1 MTTYYPHKISLS
13 DGQKVSLARA
23 FGRGEAVTLR
33 FKNEAITGGS
43 DTLHLTARQIK
54 KIERAIKNKTGVD
67 IDMSKTQIR
76 HVRTRSGTL
85 PLTLRQIKE
94 IERAIKNKTGM
105 DIDMSKRQIRHTPK
119 LANGAGMRVKP
130 PTGSGMRIN
139 PPPYMR
145 PPPFIGSWGDQ
156 KKARLRWCP
165 LNWLWLAAMVPI
177 LENPHQ
183 RYICERRDTR
193 EKPLPLYNQ
202 HGWSWRARHPL
213 GLLLGWNWI
222 FWLFWF
228 TSTRRMGNRVDSRGQ
243 TDLSSEWQ
251 PASVGIQCALRLLL
265 FAFPEWA

>member
-76 HVRTRSGTL
+76 RVRKHGIGNSG
-85 PLTLRQIKE
+85 
-94 IERAIKNKTGM
+94 
-105 DIDMSKRQIRHTPK
+105 S
-119 LANGAGMRVKP
+119 GMRVKP

-156 KKARLRWCP
+156 KKARLR
-165 LNWLWLAAMVPI
+165 
-177 LENPHQ
+177 
-183 RYICERRDTR
+183 
-193 EKPLPLYNQ
+193 
-202 HGWSWRARHPL
+202 
-213 GLLLGWNWI
+213 
-222 FWLFWF
+222 
-228 TSTRRMGNRVDSRGQ
+228 
-243 TDLSSEWQ
+243 
-251 PASVGIQCALRLLL
+251 
-265 FAFPEWA
+265 

>member
-13 DGQKVSLARA
+13 DGQKVNLARA

-43 DTLHLTARQIK
+43 DTLHLTTRQIK

-76 HVRTRSGTL
+76 RVRNAIKVDNAIEKT
-85 PLTLRQIKE
+85 QIK
-94 IERAIKNKTGM
+94 RG
-105 DIDMSKRQIRHTPK
+105 RK

-156 KKARLRWCP
+156 KKARLR
-165 LNWLWLAAMVPI
+165 
-177 LENPHQ
+177 
-183 RYICERRDTR
+183 
-193 EKPLPLYNQ
+193 
-202 HGWSWRARHPL
+202 
-213 GLLLGWNWI
+213 
-222 FWLFWF
+222 
-228 TSTRRMGNRVDSRGQ
+228 
-243 TDLSSEWQ
+243 
-251 PASVGIQCALRLLL
+251 
-265 FAFPEWA
+265 

>member
-13 DGQKVSLARA
+13 DGQKVNLARA

-43 DTLHLTARQIK
+43 DTLHLTTRQIK

-76 HVRTRSGTL
+76 RVRN
-85 PLTLRQIKE
+85 
-94 IERAIKNKTGM
+94 AIKVDNAVKT
-105 DIDMSKRQIRHTPK
+105 QIRRVRK

-156 KKARLRWCP
+156 KKARLR
-165 LNWLWLAAMVPI
+165 
-177 LENPHQ
+177 
-183 RYICERRDTR
+183 
-193 EKPLPLYNQ
+193 
-202 HGWSWRARHPL
+202 
-213 GLLLGWNWI
+213 
-222 FWLFWF
+222 
-228 TSTRRMGNRVDSRGQ
+228 
-243 TDLSSEWQ
+243 
-251 PASVGIQCALRLLL
+251 
-265 FAFPEWA
+265 

>member
-13 DGQKVSLARA
+13 DGQKVSLAQA

-76 HVRTRSGTL
+76 RVRN
-85 PLTLRQIKE
+85 
-94 IERAIKNKTGM
+94 AIKKTTGVDNAIKKKTG
-105 DIDMSKRQIRHTPK
+105 S
-119 LANGAGMRVKP
+119 GMRVKP

-156 KKARLRWCP
+156 KKARLR
-165 LNWLWLAAMVPI
+165 
-177 LENPHQ
+177 
-183 RYICERRDTR
+183 
-193 EKPLPLYNQ
+193 
-202 HGWSWRARHPL
+202 
-213 GLLLGWNWI
+213 
-222 FWLFWF
+222 
-228 TSTRRMGNRVDSRGQ
+228 
-243 TDLSSEWQ
+243 
-251 PASVGIQCALRLLL
+251 
-265 FAFPEWA
+265 